1 MVRLQRF
8 WPFRFRTAGTD
19 AAPAPQKPGRVR
31 RFLRDVRGV
40 AALEFAMLG
49 PPFFLILFSMF
60 EVGLTYTADT
70 LLQNAV
76 NETARLIRTG
86 EVNVN
91 NTSREQFRQ
100 MVCDRINIILACDD
114 HLKIDVREF
123 TSFSG
128 SGFTSPLTSGG
139 TFRPDSDFR
148 WQPGAPCSVV
158 LVRAF
163 YAWSPITPGLGDAM
177 GNMRDGEQLLQATT
191 AVRNEPF
198 DRARPV
204 CGT

>member
-1 MVRLQRF
+1 MSRDPQRS
-8 WPFRFRTAGTD
+8 
-19 AAPAPQKPGRVR
+19 GRVR
-31 RFLRDVRGV
+31 RFLRDIRGV

-60 EVGLTYTADT
+60 EVGMTYTADT

-86 EVNVN
+86 EVNAA
-91 NTSREQFRQ
+91 NTTPEQFRR
-100 MVCDRINIILACDD
+100 MVCDRINVLLACDN

-123 TSFSG
+123 TNFSG
-128 SGFTSPLTSGG
+128 SGFTSPLAADG
-139 TFRPDSDFR
+139 TYRPDSDFR
-148 WQPGAPCSVV
+148 FQPGAPCSVV

-163 YAWSPITPGLGDAM
+163 YAWDPITPGLGEAM
-177 GNMRDGEQLLQATT
+177 GNMNNGSQQLLQGTT

-198 DRARPV
+198 DRTRPV
-204 CGT
+204 C